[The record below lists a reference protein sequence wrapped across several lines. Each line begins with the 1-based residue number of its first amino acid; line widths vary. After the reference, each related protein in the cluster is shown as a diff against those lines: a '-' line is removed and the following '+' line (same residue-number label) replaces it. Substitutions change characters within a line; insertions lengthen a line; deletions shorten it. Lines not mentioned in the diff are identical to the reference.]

1 MTTRDQE
8 RMWGGGG
15 APFLRDSS
23 FTKDPSLACL
33 AFPCVF
39 GYIFFLGRGCYC
51 SHIIFCFGFGLHKM
65 VPLRRMLT
73 LSPTDMLAINFLA
86 VIVLLEGLE
95 EQSPAVVRD
104 EDLNIG

>member
-1 MTTRDQE
+1 
-8 RMWGGGG
+8 
-15 APFLRDSS
+15 
-23 FTKDPSLACL
+23 
-33 AFPCVF
+33 
-39 GYIFFLGRGCYC
+39 
-51 SHIIFCFGFGLHKM
+51 M

-73 LSPTDMLAINFLA
+73 LSPTDVLAINFLA